1 MSTTGFWLVVLI
13 TIITALFL
21 VLPFLSRRRT
31 TPDEDDSTN
40 YSQQVAAYE
49 RVLLTIRDLDEDY
62 STHKLDEVSYQT
74 EREHW
79 VQQGI
84 TLLQV
89 MDVGYE
95 SLGGDAVSQSSVTL
109 DESTQVTDLNDQE
122 PTTAS

>member
-13 TIITALFL
+13 TLIAALFL

-31 TPDEDDSTN
+31 TPYEDDSTADN
-40 YSQQVAAYE
+40 QQLAAYE

-62 STHKLDEVSYQT
+62 STHKLDEMSYQT

-84 TLLQV
+84 ALLQA
-89 MDVGYE
+89 MDVEYE
-95 SLGGDAVSQSSVTL
+95 SLGSDAGSQSSVAP
-109 DESTQVTDLNDQE
+109 DEGKQVTDLTNQG
-122 PTTAS
+122 PTTTS